1 MCSASSSFRDVF
13 PSLRW
18 RWRRCGGTRKSLRR
32 PVLFHVV
39 FSCTRQTTSQQL
51 LFPSFLIPFCRCFRF
66 DCWQTAIEW
75 DIFLSDGKVWQQPM
89 SNQWSTEM
97 ERIIEL
103 MVDSVYFASNGT
115 RVTRA
120 AVYYYSAAQDK
131 FTSCR
136 GRLFCRPGYD
146 FIVLPGLFFRH
157 LAQPKE
163 NKNRK
168 EEYFLFLKE
177 KKILLRFFL
186 FSFPPLSRV
195 P

>member
-1 MCSASSSFRDVF
+1 
-13 PSLRW
+13 
-18 RWRRCGGTRKSLRR
+18 
-32 PVLFHVV
+32 
-39 FSCTRQTTSQQL
+39 
-51 LFPSFLIPFCRCFRF
+51 
-66 DCWQTAIEW
+66 
-75 DIFLSDGKVWQQPM
+75 M

>member
-1 MCSASSSFRDVF
+1 
-13 PSLRW
+13 
-18 RWRRCGGTRKSLRR
+18 
-32 PVLFHVV
+32 
-39 FSCTRQTTSQQL
+39 
-51 LFPSFLIPFCRCFRF
+51 
-66 DCWQTAIEW
+66 
-75 DIFLSDGKVWQQPM
+75 M

-157 LAQPKE
+157 LAQMNE
-163 NKNRK
+163 NKK
-168 EEYFLFLKE
+168 EKRRFSLFEK
-177 KKILLRFFL
+177 KKILLGPVLQFRQGVRH
-186 FSFPPLSRV
+186 SS
-195 P
+195 